1 MLGNWRE
8 AGHIVLRLAQRT
20 EGFMAGLFGSATFD
34 DAVIGRL
41 KRSGGVWRGALTLGG
56 AADVPLLLFG
66 SMRAPDDDA
75 LEAAR
80 ELARSF
86 GDWRPAIEAALFD
99 HYAPYAEAGVDVP
112 MVASPGEV
120 WGHVALQSAAIVKMG
135 GRVTTEL
142 VYAAAWDEEHLL
154 GARFQAGQFVEL
166 CGSV

>member
-1 MLGNWRE
+1 
-8 AGHIVLRLAQRT
+8 
-20 EGFMAGLFGSATFD
+20 MAGLFGSANFD
-34 DAVIGRL
+34 DAVLGQL
-41 KRSGGVWRGALTLGG
+41 KRSGGVWRGTVDIGG
-56 AADVPLLLFG
+56 RTDVPLLLFG
-66 SMRAPDDDA
+66 SMRAPDAAA

-80 ELARSF
+80 ELIRSL

-99 HYAPYAEAGVDVP
+99 HYTPYAEAGADVP
-112 MVASPGEV
+112 VLATPGEV
-120 WGHVALQSAAIVKMG
+120 WGHVSLQSAAIVKMG